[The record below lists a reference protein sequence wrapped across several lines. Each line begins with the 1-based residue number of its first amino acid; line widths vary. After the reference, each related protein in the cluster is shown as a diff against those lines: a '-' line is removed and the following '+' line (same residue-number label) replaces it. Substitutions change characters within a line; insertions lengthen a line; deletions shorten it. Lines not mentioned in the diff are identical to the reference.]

1 MGSFIIMIAIVEV
14 EYKVG
19 VLPTVDFSGDEKSL
33 AVWVKILEG
42 FLGG

>member
-1 MGSFIIMIAIVEV
+1 MGSFRAIVSIVEA
-14 EYKVG
+14 EYKIG

-33 AVWVKILEG
+33 AVCVKIIEG